1 MRAAVPPEGNESP
14 ALGGAVFF
22 DKARRFAAA
31 GLLLAGL
38 CVVTGSFLDWA
49 VITERELSVDADFG
63 ESVDLVETGQAEPF
77 AGVEDRDGK
86 ITLAAGVALLIIAG
100 LLVVRGRPGL
110 AWLAFWICVAV
121 GGIAFADY
129 RSLDEAN
136 EVIRGIAGRQEVGA
150 EALPGTGLTIVAAGA
165 VLGLISSVGAVAATP
180 RTEPHD

>member
-1 MRAAVPPEGNESP
+1 MRAAVPPD
-14 ALGGAVFF
+14 FF

-31 GLLLAGL
+31 GIVLAGL

-49 VITERELSVDADFG
+49 VITERKIVADADFG
-63 ESVDLVETGQAEPF
+63 EAVDLEETGQGEPF

-86 ITLAAGVALLIIAG
+86 ITLAAGVVLLAAAG
-100 LLVVRGRPGL
+100 VLVVRRRTGV
-110 AWLAFWICVAV
+110 AWLAFWISVAV

-129 RSLDEAN
+129 RSLDDAN

-150 EALPGTGLTIVAAGA
+150 EALPGVGLTIVAAGA

-180 RTEPHD
+180 HSDAEG